1 MKNKIISILILALA
15 AITANAQ
22 DDFNP
27 TLPGEPNAQYKVTV
41 GISNPEAGSVSGAGS
56 YSSGRSITIR
66 KNDASFN
73 SNAKVYYK
81 FKYWTLNGVQYS
93 TASSF
98 TYTVGTENAN
108 FVAVYEAVS
117 PDEVSSRVYIQ
128 MSPADA
134 CYSYTTNGQRY
145 LEGKSVYISC
155 SANAGFEFQGW
166 YENDVLINS
175 NKYFYYTVGKDDATL
190 TARFVYNPAIPQ
202 DPANDGQTDVDNSDP
217 KRKLVTLT
225 IGNDDNAQVDRTR
238 VVFNEEKL
246 LDYESDCDAAKF
258 ISENTAYQIYSLDGS
273 GAKYSINERPTDTG
287 IVPLGI
293 MVKTAGSVTISTSRL
308 DCEDAILVDKVLKV
322 EHMLARGGY
331 KFTSAAGTFEK
342 RFELR
347 VPSAIIPG
355 DVNGDGSVTIRD
367 IVCLI
372 SYLNGGSPDGF
383 NDKGADA
390 DGNGTINVYDV
401 SAISNM
407 LLGKK

>member
-1 MKNKIISILILALA
+1 MKSKIISILILALA

-41 GISNPEAGSVSGAGS
+41 SISNPEAGSVSRGGS
-56 YSSGRSITIR
+56 YSSGRTVTIS
-66 KNDASFN
+66 KSDASFN
-73 SNAKVYYK
+73 ASANVYYK

-108 FVAVYEAVS
+108 FVAVYEAMS

-134 CYSYTTNGQRY
+134 CYSYTTSGQRY
-145 LEGKSVYISC
+145 REGNSVYISC

-166 YENDVLINS
+166 YENEVLISS

-202 DPANDGQTDVDNSDP
+202 DPANDGQTDIDNSDP
-217 KRKLVTLT
+217 DRKLITLT

-258 ISENTAYQIYSLDGS
+258 ISENTAYQIYSMDGS
-273 GAKYSINERPTDTG
+273 NARYSINERPTDNG

-293 MVKTAGSVTISTSRL
+293 IVKTAGSVTISTSRL

-322 EHMLARGGY
+322 EHPLATGGY
-331 KFTSAAGTFEK
+331 TFTSAAGTFES
-342 RFELR
+342 RFELK
-347 VPSAIIPG
+347 VPGDGLVG
-355 DVNGDGSVTIRD
+355 DVNGDGSIDGFD
-367 IVCLI
+367 IVAIIKVIKGKTDGINI
-372 SYLNGGSPDGF
+372 SAADVNQDNSVDGF
-383 NDKGADA
+383 DIVAVLK
-390 DGNGTINVYDV
+390 I
-401 SAISNM
+401 I
-407 LLGKK
+407 KQK